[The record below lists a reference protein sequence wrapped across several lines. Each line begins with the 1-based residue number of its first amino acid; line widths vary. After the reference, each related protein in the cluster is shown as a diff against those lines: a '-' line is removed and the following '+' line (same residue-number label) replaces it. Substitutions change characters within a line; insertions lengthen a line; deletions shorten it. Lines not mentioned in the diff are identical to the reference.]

1 MNHIE
6 RLTEDLWTRWEREM
20 ARRPPAPEPPPPN
33 GRVMYGRAAL
43 FDLKSYTPA
52 RFRPQRRG
60 SSQPIPGI
68 DNRVYHLD
76 ADGRPVQV
84 MTRHSIN
91 RIEWIGVYR
100 YAPGEAEFCEWC
112 VQTGV
117 CAQYDRMTF
126 DGDLPR
132 SFQRLRVNG
141 SGSFPISRW
150 RRSAAQVRSIRSS
163 EFNHQVWVEQYDV
176 RDGRVAAGISFIGG
190 MGWPPTRYD
199 LIYSYAG
206 DKLERIVQRAASGEE
221 QTVFAARKPSSLSAL
236 SADLSRAIAH
246 STLEILR
253 DTPLDSPLVALELAY
268 QSHQSYVPV
277 LLPLTERDDV
287 ADLALAA
294 ASTDRWLPLRE
305 EDFAPAIADF
315 HERLRATERHE
326 AGTRMLREAARQI
339 TERAP
344 QQLRTVE
351 HFVAYA
357 IDWEFEGDDLAAI
370 LKACGASP
378 DAMRAMAGRG
388 WIRT

>member
-1 MNHIE
+1 MNDIE
-6 RLTEDLWTRWEREM
+6 RLVEDLMTRWEREM

-43 FDLKSYTPA
+43 FDLKDYTPA

-60 SSQPIPGI
+60 SSRPIPGI

-76 ADGRPVQV
+76 VDGRPVQV
-84 MTRHSIN
+84 MNRHSLN

-100 YAPGEAEFCEWC
+100 YAPGEAEFREWC

-117 CAQYDRMTF
+117 CSQYDRMTF
-126 DGDLPR
+126 DGTLPA

-141 SGSFPISRW
+141 SGSFPIW
-150 RRSAAQVRSIRSS
+150 KGRRSAEQIRSIRSS
-163 EFNHQVWVEQYDV
+163 EFNHQVWVEQYDA

-199 LIYSYAG
+199 LIYSYSG

-221 QTVFAARKPSSLSAL
+221 QTVFAARKAASLSAL
-236 SADLSRAIAH
+236 SAELSRAIADKA
-246 STLEILR
+246 LEILR
-253 DTPLDSPLVALELAY
+253 GAALDSPLLALELAY
-268 QSHQSYVPV
+268 QSHKSYVPA
-277 LLPLTERDDV
+277 LLPLTEGDEIL
-287 ADLALAA
+287 DLARA
-294 ASTDRWLPLRE
+294 ASRSDRWLPLRE

-315 HERLRATERHE
+315 HERLRATERYE
-326 AGTRMLREAARQI
+326 AGTRMLRAATRQI

-344 QQLRTVE
+344 QELRTAE
-351 HFVAYA
+351 HFVAFA
-357 IDWEFEGDDLAAI
+357 IDWEFEGDGLAAI

-378 DAMRAMAGRG
+378 DAMRALKARG
-388 WIRT
+388 WI